1 MVGVNTVSNLK
12 IGAGLMNQRINTQN
26 TIRTIDRVLQH
37 SKSTLSLYEDSY
49 VEPIQPV
56 REIRRA
62 DQTSDLLKQPPT
74 EKQINQWVLE
84 AKEVM
89 QRVNTQLT
97 FKKHEGTGR
106 ILVELV
112 DIESHEVLREI
123 PPEKMLDIIAGI
135 WEWSGLI
142 IDRTE

>member
-1 MVGVNTVSNLK
+1 MSNLK

-56 REIRRA
+56 REIRRS

>member
-1 MVGVNTVSNLK
+1 MTVSKLK

-37 SKSTLSLYEDSY
+37 SKSTISLYEDSY

-74 EKQINQWVLE
+74 EKQVNQWVLE

-106 ILVELV
+106 ILVELIDV
-112 DIESHEVLREI
+112 ESHEVLREI

>member
-56 REIRRA
+56 REIRRS